1 MSALGR
7 VPTIGNLTLTNQNT
21 EYSYPLPRG
30 TLKFTV
36 RCRTESNMK
45 IAYTEGDSGLAYI
58 NIPAGADHFEEKINV
73 TGLYLYLQ
81 SPTASV
87 VVEIVS
93 WAT

>member
-7 VPTIGNLTLTNQNT
+7 VPTIGNLTLTSQNT

-36 RCRTESNMK
+36 RCRTESDMK
-45 IAYTEGDSGLAYI
+45 LAYAEGNSGTVYI
-58 NIPAGADHFEEKINV
+58 KVPAGADHFEEKINV

-81 SPTASV
+81 SPTAGV